1 MSFFSR
7 IPHQVFCL
15 ATVVLFST
23 SSLAAVVISGTRVI
37 YPSDAREVSVKLS
50 NVGSTPVLIQSWI
63 DTGDSTAKPSAIRV
77 PFVLTPPINRVE
89 PSKGQT
95 LRISYAGGALPMDKE
110 SVFWLNVLE
119 VPAKNAAKADE
130 NTLQMAFRSRIKLF
144 YRPAG
149 LTGNANDAA
158 KAVTWSAK
166 GNGLQATNPT
176 PYYVSFAN
184 VMVNSKKVDGL
195 MVAPRGNQIFALP
208 ANAGNKVSGEFVNDY
223 GAVNS
228 FDAII
233 K

>member
-23 SSLAAVVISGTRVI
+23 SSLASVVISGTRVI

-166 GNGLQATNPT
+166 GNTLQATNPT

>member
-15 ATVVLFST
+15 AAVVLFST
-23 SSLAAVVISGTRVI
+23 SSLASVVISGTRVI

-166 GNGLQATNPT
+166 GNTLQATNPT

-195 MVAPRGNQIFALP
+195 MVAPRESQIFALP